1 MAGWTGDPVWLA
13 DALRAEGVKVVESP
27 GWKDWGNGDFSWIW
41 GVMCHHTGGA
51 NSPVNEIKY
60 GTAALKGLLSQIHLA
75 KDGTATLCGVGV
87 AWHAGLGEYPGLP
100 KNNANYHTIGIE
112 AVNTGTEGWS
122 DAQYDAY
129 VRCCAAI
136 VRRLGYGADRV
147 IGHKEWAGR
156 AQGKWDPGGID
167 MDRFRADVAARLKTP
182 AAQGDQMNE
191 EDRRM
196 LREIW
201 EQLRG
206 PGGRGWPQLGS
217 NSAGQN
223 LTLVDAIAALKSVIF
238 GKAGQ

>member
-1 MAGWTGDPVWLA
+1 MSGWTGDPVWLA
-13 DALRAEGVKVVESP
+13 DALRAEGVKVVESQ
-27 GWKDWGNGDFSWIW
+27 GWKQWGNGDFSWIW

-51 NSPVNEIKY
+51 NSPVSEIKY

-87 AWHAGLGEYPGLP
+87 AWHAGRGEYPGLP
-100 KNNANYHTIGIE
+100 TNNANYHTIGIE
-112 AVNTGTEGWS
+112 AVNTGSEGWP

-167 MDRFRADVAARLKTP
+167 MNKFRADVQARLDHKETDVSP
-182 AAQGDQMNE
+182 EQYKDLNRKL
-191 EDRRM
+191 D
-196 LREIW
+196 LIL
-201 EQLRG
+201 EQLG
-206 PGGRGWPQLGS
+206 PWPQLGKDTL
-217 NSAGQN
+217 GRP
-223 LTLVDAIAALKSVIF
+223 LTLVDAVARHTQGGTK
-238 GKAGQ
+238 